1 MASLNQKEKK
11 IIKLILIVLLII
23 VAWQLFSKTLVLVF
37 GGLGSLVA
45 LLVLLG
51 LAYYLL
57 VKERWLDKI

>member
-1 MASLNQKEKK
+1 MALSKNEKK
-11 IIKLILIVLLII
+11 IIKLIVIVLLII

>member
-1 MASLNQKEKK
+1 MALSKNEKK
-11 IIKLILIVLLII
+11 IIKLIVIVLLIL
-23 VAWQLFSKTLVLVF
+23 VAWQLFYKLALLF
-37 GGLGSLVA
+37 GGLGSLIA